1 MDDAKQLGSK
11 IDSFRTL
18 GLVAGLTVCVMAI
31 LLLVASAV
39 IAQDATGS
47 ATSDDQLGML
57 QFIGSGKIRL
67 ELHDPAGQVVS
78 RETNEIDGA
87 TYTDEDN
94 QVVIEIPHRIIGD
107 YKLYVYADGS
117 ANRIHLFDVSVTD
130 GAQTIPLAERV
141 MIVNVPSEPFI
152 IRSTQEGFENA
163 TATTTDQLPSS
174 TADTGSAGD
183 TGGSSSFLWIVL
195 GAALVVA
202 ALIAGFFLMRAR
214 KHRT

>member
-18 GLVAGLTVCVMAI
+18 GLVAGLTVCVMSI

-39 IAQDATGS
+39 VAQDATGS

-107 YKLYVYADGS
+107 YNLYVYADGS

-130 GAQTIPLAERV
+130 GVQTIPLAERV
-141 MIVNVPSEPFI
+141 MIVNVPSEPYI
-152 IRSTQEGFENA
+152 IRSTQEGFEDV
-163 TATTTDQLPSS
+163 TASTDQSS
-174 TADTGSAGD
+174 SPTADTGSAED
-183 TGGSSSFLWIVL
+183 TGGSSGFLWIVM

-202 ALIAGFFLMRAR
+202 ALVAAFFLMRAR